1 MSFFKSEV
9 VRAEMAEISELQ
21 EDVYRNVFK
30 FSTMSKEEK
39 LNHVKVLEKLLEKQ
53 KVLYT
58 RLSLSDDPE
67 AVEMKERITQSATMM
82 GLPQNVDMNIIL
94 NNMSKMLEV
103 MKQQIDK
110 TGSDLQNNE
119 VHKSQICTNTR

>member
-21 EDVYRNVFK
+21 EDIYKNVFK

-39 LNHVKVLEKLLEKQ
+39 LNHVKILERLLEKQ

-67 AVEMKERITQSATMM
+67 AVVMKERISESASMM
-82 GLPQNVDMNIIL
+82 GLPPNVDMNVIF
-94 NNMSKMLEV
+94 NNMSRMLDI

-110 TGSDLQNNE
+110 TESD
-119 VHKSQICTNTR
+119 